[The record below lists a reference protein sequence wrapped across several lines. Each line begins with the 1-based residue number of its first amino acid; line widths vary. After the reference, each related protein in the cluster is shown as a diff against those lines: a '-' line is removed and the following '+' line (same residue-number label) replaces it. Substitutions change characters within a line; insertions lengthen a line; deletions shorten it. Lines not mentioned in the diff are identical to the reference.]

1 MASLTRTP
9 PVGHIGIAGLG
20 LIGGSVAFGVRAAWP
35 AVRLTGVDRP
45 EVLERATA
53 LGAIDRGA
61 DSVAAFRDC
70 DLVVLA
76 APIPGIL
83 TLIDEVARAGIDA
96 VVTDVGS
103 TKRQILHAAK
113 AARLRRFVGGH
124 PVAGAELGGL
134 EHARADLFAGRPWV
148 IVDESDDSGAAAV
161 VEALA
166 SALGATPH
174 ATDAVAHDRT
184 MAYVS
189 HVPQLVAAALMS
201 AAGSASGR
209 SGLALAGPA
218 FRDMTRVSSSPPD
231 LWQGI
236 FSTNADFVTEAL
248 RALQGELPEGPAV
261 GDRGGIDRL
270 FSNAHRWRRELNE
283 VSSPRV

>member
-1 MASLTRTP
+1 MASHPRTP

-20 LIGGSVAFGVRAAWP
+20 LIGGSVALGVRAAWP

-45 EVLERATA
+45 EVLERAIA
-53 LGAIDRGA
+53 LGAIDTGA
-61 DSVAAFRDC
+61 DSVAAFRTC
-70 DLVVLA
+70 DLVLLA

-83 TLIDEVARAGIDA
+83 TLIDETARAGIDA

-113 AARLRRFVGGH
+113 AAGLRRFVGGH

-134 EHARADLFAGRPWV
+134 EYARADLFAGRPWV
-148 IVDESDDSGAAAV
+148 IVDESDDRDAVAV
-161 VEALA
+161 VESLA
-166 SALGATPH
+166 GALGATPH

-189 HVPQLVAAALMS
+189 HVPQLVADALMS
-201 AAGSASGR
+201 AAGNACGR
-209 SGLALAGPA
+209 SGLGLAGPA
-218 FRDMTRVSSSPPD
+218 FRDMTRISSSPPD

-248 RALQGELPEGPAV
+248 RALQAELPEGSAI
-261 GDRGGIDRL
+261 GDRRGIDRL
-270 FSNAHRWRRELNE
+270 FGNAHRWRRELNE
-283 VSSPRV
+283 VSLPRA